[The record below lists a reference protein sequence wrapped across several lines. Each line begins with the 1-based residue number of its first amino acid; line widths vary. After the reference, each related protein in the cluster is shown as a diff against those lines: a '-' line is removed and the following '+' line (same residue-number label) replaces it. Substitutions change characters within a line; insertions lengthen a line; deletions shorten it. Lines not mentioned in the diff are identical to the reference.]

1 MSVRGFRVCV
11 RRTEASD
18 RCRLKGDGVLR
29 ADVDALHLIDKSGDI
44 VLTWPYR
51 YLRRFGRDKV
61 TPTHAYD
68 LFCCMWSSWLQA
80 IMICA
85 DHVTTVGM

>member
-1 MSVRGFRVCV
+1 MCASVRDFRVSI

-29 ADVDALHLIDKSGDI
+29 AGMDALHLLDKGGDI
-44 VLTWPYR
+44 VYTWPYR

-61 TPTHAYD
+61 
-68 LFCCMWSSWLQA
+68 
-80 IMICA
+80 
-85 DHVTTVGM
+85 